1 MKKTTDFLNI
11 EDIKDG
17 FIILKGRRYRAVIT
31 ADPINFALLT
41 PSEQNSLEDA
51 FGSMLL
57 SITFPIQILSL
68 TQRVN
73 LKDSLNSFRAN
84 RHKMPE
90 SMLRYEYELER
101 FLSFYAEN
109 TMINRN
115 YLIITYDDKDNN
127 YSKAKG
133 ETSRRIQIVMEGLI
147 KCGLNPRLL
156 NTDELIDLMHEV
168 LNPTSKIDASTL
180 IENGALSFMKEG
192 VEIEV
197 QPTQ

>member
-1 MKKTTDFLNI
+1 MKRTTEFLDI

-17 FIILKGRRYRAVIT
+17 FIILKGHRYRAVIT
-31 ADPINFALLT
+31 SDPINFALLA
-41 PSEQNSLEDA
+41 PAEQNALEDA

-73 LKDSLNSFRAN
+73 LKDSLNAFRAN
-84 RHKMPE
+84 RHRMPE

-109 TMINRN
+109 TMINQN
-115 YLIITYDDKDNN
+115 YLIITYDDKENN
-127 YSKAKG
+127 YAKAKG
-133 ETSRRIQIVMEGLI
+133 EMSRRIQIVMEGLI
-147 KCGLNPRLL
+147 KCGLNPKLL
-156 NTDELIDLMHEV
+156 NTNELIDLIHEV
-168 LNPTSKIDASTL
+168 LNPSSKIYASTL

-192 VEIEV
+192 VELEI
-197 QPTQ
+197 QPAQ